1 MGIVISVVLGL
12 LALAFVLQPLYK
24 QMHQNDYVKNEE
36 MNGKGDGWGKKGG
49 GCLLHPPDAAAAPL
63 PTTSEAAPLM
73 GQTERELAARSA
85 LHEVELD
92 YQLGNIAEDDYRTL
106 RERYMRR
113 ALRELKARYDREQ
126 ELDEVIEEQLR
137 QLKEEHEQ
145 TT

>member
-24 QMHQNDYVKNEE
+24 RTPNTKDVHLPVVRRGVSEPHSENDE
-36 MNGKGDGWGKKGG
+36 GS
-49 GCLLHPPDAAAAPL
+49 PPPFSHNTASFSP
-63 PTTSEAAPLM
+63 EATAST

-85 LHEVELD
+85 LHEIELD